1 VALALLMVPTMLS
14 DQARSL
20 TSPLWAPAVGGPRPA
35 VLLNANARHVS
46 DRLRRALAGVVP
58 EGDLFLSRSVDD
70 ASRIA
75 DEVIRRRYDTVFTG
89 GGDGTFVSFVNH
101 IAERAE
107 RARVRTPR
115 FGVLALGTGNAVAE
129 VVGAR
134 RDSPVQDLRDFL
146 AGNARSTRRLDLLTC
161 DGRRTPFAGMGIDAA
176 VLNDYNWVKE
186 KLGGGAL
193 RGLGTGIPGYG
204 LAVALRSAPRQL
216 LERRPTY
223 CEIVNAGRPAW
234 RLDPRGEPT
243 GHPVETGELLYA
255 GPCMM
260 AAAAT
265 VPFYGFGLRAFPFA
279 ASQPGMMQVRVVSHV
294 PVATL
299 LWNLPQVWSGQFAHP
314 GLLDFHAERVDITFE
329 RPTPL
334 QLGGDAFGWR
344 EKVEL
349 GMARPVELVDFQPAL
364 PN

>member
-1 VALALLMVPTMLS
+1 MLS
-14 DQARSL
+14 DQAGSVA
-20 TSPLWAPAVGGPRPA
+20 SAVWKSAGGQASPA
-35 VLLNANARHVS
+35 VLLNANARNVS
-46 DRLRRALAGVVP
+46 ERLQRAVASLVP
-58 EGDLFLSRSVDD
+58 ERDLFVSRSLQD
-70 ASRIA
+70 APRIA
-75 DEVIRRRYDTVFTG
+75 DQVVRRGYGTVFTG

-101 IAERAE
+101 IAERTE
-107 RARVRTPR
+107 QARLPTPR
-115 FGVLALGTGNAVAE
+115 FGVLALGTGNGVAE

-146 AGNARSTRRLDLLTC
+146 GGGTRATRRLDLLAC
-161 DGRRTPFAGMGIDAA
+161 EGRRTPFAGMGIDAA
-176 VLNDYNWVKE
+176 VLNDYNWVRE
-186 KLGGGAL
+186 KLGTGAL

-234 RLDPRGEPT
+234 RLDARGQ
-243 GHPVETGELLYA
+243 PVGQPIDAGELLYA

-279 ASQPGMMQVRVVSHV
+279 ASRPGMMQVRVVSQV

-314 GLLDFHAERVDITFE
+314 GLLDFHAERVEITFE

-349 GMARPVELVDFQPAL
+349 GMARPVELVDFQAAL

>member
-1 VALALLMVPTMLS
+1 MLS

-20 TSPLWAPAVGGPRPA
+20 TNALWTPAAGGIRPA
-35 VLLNANARHVS
+35 VLLNANARHAS
-46 DRLRRALAGVVP
+46 DRVQRALAALVP
-58 EGDLFLSRSVDD
+58 ERDFFLSRSAQD

-75 DEVIRRRYDTVFTG
+75 DVVVRRGYDTVFTC

-101 IAERAE
+101 IAERTE
-107 RARVRTPR
+107 QARLRTPR

-134 RDSPVQDLRDFL
+134 RDAPAQDLRDFL
-146 AGNARSTRRLDLLTC
+146 AGNARATRRLDLLSC
-161 DGRRTPFAGMGIDAA
+161 DGRRTPFAGLGIDAA

-234 RLDPRGEPT
+234 RLDPRGQPVGT
-243 GHPVETGELLYA
+243 PVESGELLYA

-279 ASQPGMMQVRVVSHV
+279 ASRPGMMQVRVVSQV
-294 PVATL
+294 PVSTL
-299 LWNLPQVWSGQFAHP
+299 IWNLPQVWSGQFAHP
-314 GLLDFHAERVDITFE
+314 GLLDFHAERVEITFE

-334 QLGGDAFGWR
+334 QLGGDASGWR
-344 EKVEL
+344 ESVAL